1 MPWIKSSGLGHHVDR
16 LAFGQLHVRLAPV
29 GATAH
34 AELEGLVLALHVH
47 HVDRLDLDVEKLL
60 DRHLDV
66 GLGRVGRDLEHVLVR
81 HFLQAGGLLG
91 HARRTDHAVELGVV
105 HASHSSIFLT
115 ASAVISTVSAPTS
128 ETGSRPWTSRTST
141 YGRLRADRYR
151 FSVASSV
158 TSSGRLP
165 ASSSFRRATMP
176 LVFGESMS
184 RLSTTLMRPWRLSSD
199 RIADIAARY
208 ILRLTFCSKLRG
220 LAAKVTPPPTKI
232 GAVSAPWRAPP
243 PFCFF
248 DFLVVPATSEAVVC
262 ALVPGRPAL
271 RWATTTWWTRS
282 WLNSR
287 PNTASETVSVLP
299 VLVAISIV
307 RLPCSSGARPRRRP
321 ARRG

>member
-1 MPWIKSSGLGHHVDR
+1 WRVVMRPWLLRPPVRLCFSSRGACGAPLCRSGVTTRTALRRPGEVGLKVINAIDQSSGLGHHVDR

-34 AELEGLVLALHVH
+34 AELEGLVLALHVD
-47 HVDRLDLDVEKLL
+47 HVDGFDLDVEQLFHG
-60 DRHLDV
+60 HLDV
-66 GLGRVGRDLEHVLVR
+66 GLGRVRRHFEDVLVGD
-81 HFLQAGGLLG
+81 FLQARGLLG

-105 HASHSSIFLT
+105 HASHSSIFFT
-115 ASAVISTVSAPTS
+115 ASAVTSTESAPTS
-128 ETGSRPWTSRTST
+128 DTGSRPCTSRTST

-176 LVFGESMS
+176 LVLGESIS
-184 RLSTTLMRPWRLSSD
+184 RLSTTFSRPWRLSSD
-199 RIADIAARY
+199 RMAAIAARY

-248 DFLVVPATSEAVVC
+248 
-262 ALVPGRPAL
+262 
-271 RWATTTWWTRS
+271 
-282 WLNSR
+282 
-287 PNTASETVSVLP
+287 
-299 VLVAISIV
+299 
-307 RLPCSSGARPRRRP
+307 
-321 ARRG
+321 